1 MRWWRGAGPAGSL
14 LSGASRGLG
23 PSPAPDGAPF
33 LGDTTE
39 GSLVGPGPA
48 GVGHADIRDTLL
60 PGLWACDTCVE
71 EKHHFLLVSWVNILC
86 LYGDLIQRY

>member
-1 MRWWRGAGPAGSL
+1 MMWWRGAGPAGSL
-14 LSGASRGLG
+14 LSGAGRGLG

-33 LGDTTE
+33 LGDTME

-60 PGLWACDTCVE
+60 LGLWACGTCVE
-71 EKHHFLLVSWVNILC
+71 EKHHFLLVGWVNILY
-86 LYGDLIQRY
+86 LW